1 MSDAQDSLNGLIIPL
16 DEQSLLLP
24 NVAVAELVGYRLSQ
38 AAAQGPHWFLGW
50 ISWRDQRVPVIDP
63 GLLLGQS
70 ATDSQAPRM
79 VILNAVGGKPGVSF
93 LAMRVAGIPRSK
105 KIIRGE
111 LETVG
116 AASEFVSQQVRLAD
130 EEQVLLIPDLEAIER
145 ALEQV

>member
-16 DEQSLLLP
+16 GEQSLLLP
-24 NVAVAELVGYRLSQ
+24 NVAVAELVGYRLSE
-38 AAAQGPHWFLGW
+38 AAVPGSQWFLGW
-50 ISWRDQRVPVIDP
+50 TSWRDQRVPVIDP

-116 AASEFVSQQVRLAD
+116 AASEFVGQQVRLAD
-130 EEQVLLIPDLEAIER
+130 EAQILLIPDLEAIER